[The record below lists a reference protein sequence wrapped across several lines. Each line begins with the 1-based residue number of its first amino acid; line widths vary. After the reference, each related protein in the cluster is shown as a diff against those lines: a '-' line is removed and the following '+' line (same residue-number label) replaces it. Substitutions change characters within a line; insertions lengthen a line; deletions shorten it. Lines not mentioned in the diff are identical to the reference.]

1 MTIVLFFLM
10 LHYALNSKAA
20 QRLYFS
26 ILHKSSGWLIAPEYL
41 SVKLFHGRLEID
53 GLKIMNKNQR
63 DVITAK
69 KIRVQ
74 ISPWSL
80 IRGRLTLSK
89 IFLDE
94 VVIATKSNPDPK
106 KKKAKFPN
114 LKKIL
119 GKIRSSVLIQNLY
132 LDQIYAD
139 SLEIY
144 KNGEKHFSLKEIWIH
159 SEPSLFKDIHLLV
172 KTQEMT
178 AKTPLFERTEVDL
191 TLKPKEIILQKVFVQ
206 HPYVEGFVS
215 GNVKIEKDFVL
226 EGHLQGEGMPRL
238 ASRIPFSFETQATLE
253 HSFLTAS
260 YFTAHIE
267 EARFEAQGT
276 VDILD
281 PKYEAV
287 YSIENGLIERIL
299 PFFLQGDLPRGTVS
313 LKGTISGYRREVKNH
328 STATFSD
335 LHYASTQAPRLT
347 ADFDWQYNKMAL
359 KGSVLGEKGPLLDGL
374 MEVTFK
380 RDSPQGKLKPYFD
393 LVRINFYETNMSHFF
408 PELKI
413 SGLVH
418 GSVSGKTYGEG
429 LIAEGRLQIKEGRI
443 ENNTFE
449 IQDVIFKY
457 SPKELTLQKLDV
469 VSPLTSFILS
479 QPVYIQ
485 FQPQKIVIKG
495 SPVLGLE
502 VDVAYSTSDRQFN
515 ISSIKYT
522 TNEGGFVL
530 KGTYSHSGNMDF
542 FLKGDFDAS
551 LLKFLKTVISDASG
565 PMAVDLK
572 IQGALKDPQLHGRV
586 QFKKTN
592 IDFRG
597 PAKGFTDLGGE
608 LRLSGHKL
616 HFDSLEGH
624 WKDGSFKIFGNVS
637 LQNLHPDY
645 YDLTLSARNLTLVV
659 PKILRLNFDGEA
671 TLKGKTPSPLL
682 QAHLDIVEGRYFRKF
697 KISELVFKPI
707 EHERGE
713 KNAFWDAVSQYRWD
727 IHLRNTGDF
736 RVKNNI
742 ADITFQSDLILKGTM
757 GKPHV
762 EGIIT
767 THEGE
772 IYYLGTEFEI
782 VDGRVEFRD
791 PYKIRPYLFIE
802 ANQRIRRSEIQDVYV
817 VTVIIKGNLDNL
829 EIELSS
835 NPPKSREDILS
846 LIAFGMTRDEFQ
858 AAKTRSRSSV
868 ASTILADEL
877 SGALERSIGKAAKL
891 DIFRLEATDPDQAV
905 ISKLS
910 VGKNITD
917 RLSVEVSND
926 FLPESAERTVSSKYY
941 LTDNFFLEGATTQ
954 RAEQKN
960 RYQFNLSLRF
970 FIR

>member
-191 TLKPKEIILQKVFVQ
+191 TLKPKEVILQKVFVQ

-299 PFFLQGDLPRGTVS
+299 Q
-313 LKGTISGYRREVKNH
+313 I
-328 STATFSD
+328 
-335 LHYASTQAPRLT
+335 
-347 ADFDWQYNKMAL
+347 
-359 KGSVLGEKGPLLDGL
+359 
-374 MEVTFK
+374 
-380 RDSPQGKLKPYFD
+380 
-393 LVRINFYETNMSHFF
+393 
-408 PELKI
+408 
-413 SGLVH
+413 
-418 GSVSGKTYGEG
+418 
-429 LIAEGRLQIKEGRI
+429 GR
-443 ENNTFE
+443 
-449 IQDVIFKY
+449 
-457 SPKELTLQKLDV
+457 
-469 VSPLTSFILS
+469 
-479 QPVYIQ
+479 
-485 FQPQKIVIKG
+485 
-495 SPVLGLE
+495 
-502 VDVAYSTSDRQFN
+502 
-515 ISSIKYT
+515 
-522 TNEGGFVL
+522 
-530 KGTYSHSGNMDF
+530 
-542 FLKGDFDAS
+542 
-551 LLKFLKTVISDASG
+551 
-565 PMAVDLK
+565 
-572 IQGALKDPQLHGRV
+572 
-586 QFKKTN
+586 
-592 IDFRG
+592 
-597 PAKGFTDLGGE
+597 
-608 LRLSGHKL
+608 
-616 HFDSLEGH
+616 
-624 WKDGSFKIFGNVS
+624 
-637 LQNLHPDY
+637 
-645 YDLTLSARNLTLVV
+645 
-659 PKILRLNFDGEA
+659 
-671 TLKGKTPSPLL
+671 
-682 QAHLDIVEGRYFRKF
+682 AHV
-697 KISELVFKPI
+697 
-707 EHERGE
+707 
-713 KNAFWDAVSQYRWD
+713 
-727 IHLRNTGDF
+727 
-736 RVKNNI
+736 
-742 ADITFQSDLILKGTM
+742 
-757 GKPHV
+757 
-762 EGIIT
+762 
-767 THEGE
+767 
-772 IYYLGTEFEI
+772 
-782 VDGRVEFRD
+782 
-791 PYKIRPYLFIE
+791 
-802 ANQRIRRSEIQDVYV
+802 
-817 VTVIIKGNLDNL
+817 
-829 EIELSS
+829 
-835 NPPKSREDILS
+835 
-846 LIAFGMTRDEFQ
+846 
-858 AAKTRSRSSV
+858 
-868 ASTILADEL
+868 
-877 SGALERSIGKAAKL
+877 
-891 DIFRLEATDPDQAV
+891 
-905 ISKLS
+905 
-910 VGKNITD
+910 
-917 RLSVEVSND
+917 
-926 FLPESAERTVSSKYY
+926 
-941 LTDNFFLEGATTQ
+941 
-954 RAEQKN
+954 
-960 RYQFNLSLRF
+960 
-970 FIR
+970 